1 MQNVYALSD
10 IHGQG
15 RAFFEMLEKIRF
27 SPEDKLYI
35 IGDVVDRG
43 PDGIQL
49 LEYIREQPNMEL
61 LMGNHEDMFLRTMDD
76 EESWYETW
84 IFNGGGVTLA
94 SLMSF
99 PKKEQSN
106 VLSLCESFLFTGCHS
121 GEQALSFGSCRH

>member
-49 LEYIREQPNMEL
+49 LEY
-61 LMGNHEDMFLRTMDD
+61 MGTAEYGTSHGK
-76 EESWYETW
+76 S
-84 IFNGGGVTLA
+84 
-94 SLMSF
+94 
-99 PKKEQSN
+99 
-106 VLSLCESFLFTGCHS
+106 
-121 GEQALSFGSCRH
+121 